1 MKKKVSI
8 FGLVAAIVLSLA
20 AGAVLGGGYVTQAV
34 GGRESYQYAKKFAE
48 IISVVENNY
57 VGDADKEFMTDIGYK
72 ALTEAVG
79 DRWSYYMNPV
89 EYEAYKEYQSN
100 SYTGIGIT
108 IALDEEADLPVVAGV
123 LEDSAAQNAGME
135 IGDVLSSIDGVSL
148 KGLTISEVKG
158 IVVSKGETK
167 FTIMLLDESGVEREI
182 SVQAGVVFSKPV
194 KYELLPDGIGYVKI
208 KNFEG
213 ESASMTIAAVDKL
226 IAQGAKGIV
235 FDVRNNPGGLL
246 SELIEAL
253 DHLMPE
259 GEVFVSVDKN
269 GTETVMSTT
278 AGCVEIPMAV
288 LVNNNSY
295 SAAEF
300 FAAALSE
307 YDLATVVGINT
318 TGKSRSQINIELSDG
333 SVVHLSTR
341 GYLTPNRVDLAKQ
354 GGLVPDIVVELS
366 EEETAYLTAGRLD
379 FDKDGQLQAA
389 KKALLSQMGE

>member
-1 MKKKVSI
+1 MKKKISI
-8 FGLVAAIVLSLA
+8 LGLVAAIVISIA
-20 AGAVLGGGYVTQAV
+20 AGVAIGGGYTIATV
-34 GGRESYQYAKKFAE
+34 GGRDSYQHAKKFAE
-48 IISVVENNY
+48 IISVVEDNY
-57 VGDADKEFMTDIGYK
+57 VGEADTEFMTDIAYK

-79 DRWSYYMNPV
+79 DRWSYYMNQK

-108 IALDEEADLPVVAGV
+108 IALDEEKDLPVVEGV
-123 LEDSAAQNAGME
+123 LEDSAAQAAGIE
-135 IGDVLSSIDGVSL
+135 IGNVLVSIDGDSL
-148 KGLTISEVKG
+148 KGLTISAVKEM
-158 IVVSKGETK
+158 VVSKGETK
-167 FTIMLLDESGVEREI
+167 FNITLINASGAQQEI
-182 SVQAGVVFSKPV
+182 SVQAGLVFSKPV
-194 KYELLPDGIGYVKI
+194 KYELLPSGIGYVKI

-213 ESASMTIAAVDKL
+213 ESSNMTIEAIDDL
-226 IAQGAKGIV
+226 IAKGAKGIV

-246 SELIEAL
+246 SELIKTL

-269 GTETVMSTT
+269 GTETIMSTT
-278 AGCVEIPMAV
+278 EGSVDIPMAV

-307 YDLATVVGINT
+307 YNLAKVVGINT

-354 GGLVPDIVVELS
+354 GGLVPDVVVELS
-366 EEETAYLTAGRLD
+366 EEDTAYLAAGRLD
-379 FDKDGQLQAA
+379 FEKDAQFKAA
-389 KKALLSQMGE
+389 ENALLQQIAG